1 MHKTKYLPELVT
13 SIVAARKGEVSLAV
27 GNVLGSN
34 IFNLLFIL
42 GLSAAIVP
50 VSVNAASVY
59 DMLILIFVSAL
70 SWIFSITKRR
80 IGRLEG
86 AVMVLLYI
94 GSTIFAIL
102 R

>member
-1 MHKTKYLPELVT
+1 M
-13 SIVAARKGEVSLAV
+13 IA
-27 GNVLGSN
+27 
-34 IFNLLFIL
+34 
-42 GLSAAIVP
+42 P

-59 DMLILIFVSAL
+59 DLLILIFVSVL

-80 IGRLEG
+80 IGRFEG

-94 GSTIFAIL
+94 GSTLFAIL